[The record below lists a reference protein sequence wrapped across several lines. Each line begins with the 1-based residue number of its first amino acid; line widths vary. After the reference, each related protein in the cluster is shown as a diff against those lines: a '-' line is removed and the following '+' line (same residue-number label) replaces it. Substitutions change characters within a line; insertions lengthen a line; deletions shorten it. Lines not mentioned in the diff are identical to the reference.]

1 VEKTS
6 KKWQKRIKILR
17 DNKAGQKGLHVVS
30 SSPSRQPGRPACEHI
45 ARVLANVEIPK
56 EK

>member
-1 VEKTS
+1 MA
-6 KKWQKRIKILR
+6 KKLKILR
-17 DNKAGQKGLHVVS
+17 DNKAGQQGLHVVS

-45 ARVLANVEIPK
+45 ARALADVEIPK